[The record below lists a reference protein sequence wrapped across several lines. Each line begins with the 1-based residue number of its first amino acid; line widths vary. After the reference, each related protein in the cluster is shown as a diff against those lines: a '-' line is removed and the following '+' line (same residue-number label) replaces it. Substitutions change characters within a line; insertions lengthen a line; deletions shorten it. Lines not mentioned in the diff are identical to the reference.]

1 MEQAPTLRAEELDF
15 AKLFPEL
22 PQYSPPHASDD
33 PASQK
38 RRDDSH
44 APPSRLVHVTRLL
57 DSRPVLVSTLDP
69 ANYHE
74 HGLWVNA
81 SEWAERLPSV
91 PEGLGP
97 GAVPPHFGIQAPGS
111 LLFARRSGKVSREHT
126 MLALHAG
133 GPPAP
138 PARPESRI
146 EQLSWSAD
154 DDAFVQALAKQYR
167 DHWALVADVFN
178 SARLVLPTEKR
189 TAWDCYERCKWLADE
204 QRAQRPPP
212 KDTKKQ
218 HRQNL
223 LDTMRKWAKR
233 RELSLIHI

>member
-1 MEQAPTLRAEELDF
+1 
-15 AKLFPEL
+15 
-22 PQYSPPHASDD
+22 
-33 PASQK
+33 
-38 RRDDSH
+38 
-44 APPSRLVHVTRLL
+44 
-57 DSRPVLVSTLDP
+57 
-69 ANYHE
+69 
-74 HGLWVNA
+74 
-81 SEWAERLPSV
+81 
-91 PEGLGP
+91 
-97 GAVPPHFGIQAPGS
+97 
-111 LLFARRSGKVSREHT
+111 

-233 RELSLIHI
+233 REQLQRQAAATAAANAQTKRASLAAHDTHTQIKMSATPTPQALSTVSYTHLTLPTNREV